1 MKKVSMFVLAAIIG
15 IAFAATAFAQ
25 ATEGTTEKKET
36 TTTTSTP
43 WKKQTTTTTITKSK
57 VMEFRGKVTS
67 MDTAAQMM
75 TVTGK
80 KGDITFDV
88 SGAKM
93 NSEVMAGDIVS
104 VKYMEKEGKMMASA
118 VRKIKVNTKTT
129 TTTTEEKTE

>member
-25 ATEGTTEKKET
+25 APEGTTEKKE
-36 TTTTSTP
+36 
-43 WKKQTTTTTITKSK
+43 TTTTTITKSK
-57 VMEFRGKVTS
+57 VMEFRGRVTS

-80 KGDITFDV
+80 KGDMTFDV

-118 VRKIKVNTKTT
+118 VKKIKGKTKTT